1 MNKKKVQTLSPL
13 LIVAIL
19 IIAGI
24 ALGLFLHQKTLL
36 TQQIKPQEYQVIR
49 VIDGDTIVVES
60 IGKVRYIG
68 VNTPEIHHPTKGVE
82 YYGKE
87 AFLANRKLVEGKK
100 VRLEYDVQQKD
111 KYGRTLAYVYVRDL
125 FINAKLLAD
134 GFAQVMTIP
143 PNVKYTDS
151 FLKLQREAQSAGKGL
166 WGNKAK
172 TASPATAMTDLADE
186 TVYYWVNT
194 KSHKFHRANCKWARR
209 IKPANLTKSK
219 NRNQLLQ
226 DGYTPCG
233 ACRP

>member
-1 MNKKKVQTLSPL
+1 MDKKKALALSPIL
-13 LIVAIL
+13 SVTIL
-19 IIAGI
+19 IIVGI
-24 ALGLFLHQKTLL
+24 ALGLFLYQKTPL
-36 TQQIKPQEYQVIR
+36 TQQMEPPGYQVIR
-49 VIDGDTIVVES
+49 VIDGDTLMVEP

-87 AFLANRKLVEGKK
+87 AFAANRQLVEGKK
-100 VRLEYDVQQKD
+100 IRLEYDVQQKD
-111 KYGRTLAYVYVRDL
+111 KYGRTLAYVYVGNV
-125 FINAKLLAD
+125 FINAQLLAE

-143 PNVKYTDS
+143 PNVKHADY

-172 TASPATAMTDLADE
+172 TASPATAITDFADE
-186 TVYYWVNT
+186 SVYYWVNI
-194 KSHKFHRANCKWARR
+194 KSQKFHRANCKWAGR

-219 NRNQLLQ
+219 NRDQLLQ